1 MQWWIRLYLHYRTH
15 ITCIY
20 SSFYISI
27 AAKPVLTSSLTL
39 FSFIS
44 NSPPQCCQINFTIK
58 KKHFAYITIFLKTC
72 DHSTF
77 SSELCYMFL
86 TGSQGS
92 QQYVLHPSLKL
103 SVHSPKPSVPSKLV
117 YTLLL
122 HKPYISLLSSFSSH
136 HFPCLGCILP
146 ALNVSK

>member
-1 MQWWIRLYLHYRTH
+1 M
-15 ITCIY
+15 
-20 SSFYISI
+20 
-27 AAKPVLTSSLTL
+27 SLTG
-39 FSFIS
+39 I
-44 NSPPQCCQINFTIK
+44 
-58 KKHFAYITIFLKTC
+58 
-72 DHSTF
+72 
-77 SSELCYMFL
+77 
-86 TGSQGS
+86 QGS

-146 ALNVSK
+146 ALNVSKRKNTISSIQNIFTTLEIPFKKNISYLLRETMNM